1 TYLKPMIE
9 DWYIEEIVPR
19 PKWMKKSYRKSFLT
33 PEEAIS
39 MLSEM
44 ERLIGMNY
52 FNSLEQYYLEKQN
65 RIDKINARK
74 ERLSEEEIQRQ
85 KEIKKE
91 KKQLIM
97 KKNVEFHN
105 YYPLFKKININYDT
119 PRLRLISLL
128 YYNKYKNKYINKT
141 KLSLI
146 SYFHTLTQFLKAK

>member
-1 TYLKPMIE
+1 LTYLKPMIE

-19 PKWMKKSYRKSFLT
+19 PKWMKKCYRKSFLT

-85 KEIKKE
+85 KEIKK
-91 KKQLIM
+91 KKKIKK
-97 KKNVEFHN
+97 KKN
-105 YYPLFKKININYDT
+105 KK
-119 PRLRLISLL
+119 
-128 YYNKYKNKYINKT
+128 KKK
-141 KLSLI
+141 
-146 SYFHTLTQFLKAK
+146 

>member
-1 TYLKPMIE
+1 
-9 DWYIEEIVPR
+9 
-19 PKWMKKSYRKSFLT
+19 MKKCYRKSFLT

-97 KKNVEFHN
+97 KKNDEFHN
-105 YYPLFKKININYDT
+105 YYKLIKKINNNYDT
-119 PRLRLISLL
+119 QNRT
-128 YYNKYKNKYINKT
+128 YNRNE
-141 KLSLI
+141 L
-146 SYFHTLTQFLKAK
+146 H